1 MADSPEK
8 KAEKISTITAAVKAV
23 IDSYAIGH
31 EFYGNQL
38 KDDCL
43 KLIPEFAEA
52 YVDTFLKMAR
62 RHRRDSYIAIDHNN
76 SLYKRV
82 KLNTE
87 ILQEKI
93 EREQAEE
100 AKKKEQE
107 KNVKKPEQLDLLFTH
122 GFLAFFF
129 AVILGFFFVSAFA
142 FGFDFGGPN
151 STSLIAA
158 KSSPVYIPVG
168 PTYLKGVLPLR
179 CNRFFTA
186 SVDML
191 PPSALAMSFT
201 VISIPYYRG
210 SLYKNQVEN
219 DPNSRKWDILLYK
232 YIAKITYI
240 CEISENSFQNLDR
253 STRFLYT
260 VPMSRMWDTEN
271 GTGETGSLNGS
282 IAAKGDF
289 YERLQEFS
297 GMA

>member
-1 MADSPEK
+1 MVDSPEIKAK
-8 KAEKISTITAAVKAV
+8 KIPTITAAVKAV
-23 IDSYAIGH
+23 IDSYTIGH
-31 EFYGNQL
+31 EFFGNEL

-43 KLIPEFAEA
+43 KLIPEFEDA

-82 KLNTE
+82 KSNIE

-129 AVILGFFFVSAFA
+129 AVVLGFFFGSGFS

-151 STSLIAA
+151 ETSFIAA
-158 KSSPVYIPVG
+158 KSSAVYIPVG
-168 PTYLKGVLPLR
+168 PTYLNGFLPLR
-179 CNRFFTA
+179 CNLLFTA
-186 SVDML
+186 SDDMS
-191 PPSALAMSFT
+191 PPSAFTMSFI
-201 VISIPYYRG
+201 VISIPHYRYA
-210 SLYKNQVEN
+210 LYKNQVGN
-219 DPNSRKWDILLYK
+219 VPKFRKWNILLYK
-232 YIAKITYI
+232 RIAKIKLFY
-240 CEISENSFQNLDR
+240 EISENSFQNLDWVYCL
-253 STRFLYT
+253 LYT
-260 VPMSRMWDTEN
+260 VLMFRKWNIEN